1 VVPRSIPTI
10 IAQKKHRHAPE
21 CNIHRRKVETSL
33 LTAAVRLA
41 EPSIAPIA
49 NTRIMRHPLSRFA
62 VLLFCASLWKA
73 PARGNPQDE
82 RSSALVAALTA
93 AFEPP
98 AWRQVSCSPP
108 RKIDQNPGQI
118 YNAGLAPVWVVE
130 VESKNGGRGYLM
142 WEDVPGF
149 PLVDFAWDAPE
160 SVCLPRPG
168 KGALVPQV
176 PNQQQFPVPGLTS
189 PSVASGCVPTAASNL
204 VGYWALRGQPQ
215 WAGKNDAPGQAPNL
229 RMITNRLRKR
239 LRMQEIP
246 DKDGFT
252 DNGMPLSGAFPTELK
267 EGLLQDATDHGVLL
281 ETSLQKF
288 SPSTM
293 RQETAAGR
301 PVLLSCLVRL
311 PQKPWLSWGHEVT
324 GSGWVE
330 IEGRFFAGVRDNFLP
345 SKSGETTRWISE
357 VQIQTLLRAEPRNG
371 SIRTE

>member
-1 VVPRSIPTI
+1 M
-10 IAQKKHRHAPE
+10 
-21 CNIHRRKVETSL
+21 VE
-33 LTAAVRLA
+33 A
-41 EPSIAPIA
+41 
-49 NTRIMRHPLSRFA
+49 
-62 VLLFCASLWKA
+62 
-73 PARGNPQDE
+73 
-82 RSSALVAALTA
+82 
-93 AFEPP
+93 
-98 AWRQVSCSPP
+98 
-108 RKIDQNPGQI
+108 
-118 YNAGLAPVWVVE
+118 
-130 VESKNGGRGYLM
+130 ESKNGGRGFLM

-149 PLVDFAWDAPE
+149 PLVDFGWDAPE
-160 SVCLPRPG
+160 TECLPCAG

-204 VGYWALRGQPQ
+204 VGYWVLRGQPQ
-215 WAGKNDAPGQAPNL
+215 WAGKNDAPGPAPDL

-252 DNGMPLSGAFPTELK
+252 DNGMPLSGAFPADLK
-267 EGLLQDATDHGVLL
+267 EALQQDAMDHGVLL

-293 RQETAAGR
+293 REETAAGR

-324 GSGWVE
+324 GTGWVE
-330 IEGRFFAGVRDNFLP
+330 IEGRFFAGLRDNFLP
-345 SKSGETTRWISE
+345 SRNGETMRWISE
-357 VQIQTLLRAEPRNG
+357 GQIQTLLRVEPRNG